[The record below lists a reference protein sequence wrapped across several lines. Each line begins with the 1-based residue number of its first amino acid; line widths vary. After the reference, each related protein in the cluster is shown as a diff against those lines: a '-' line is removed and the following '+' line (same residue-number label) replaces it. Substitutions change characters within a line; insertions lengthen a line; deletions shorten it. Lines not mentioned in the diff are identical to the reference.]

1 MRKHLSGRTASAGGI
16 YFNEGAGMAE
26 YLVNELNYRDS
37 AFNESIFSNF
47 YNEYF
52 DKVYNYVYFKTGERV
67 NAEDLVCG
75 IMEKVLNNLHR
86 YQASAGS
93 LDTWIFTIARNHL
106 IDWYRKK
113 ERNEEHF
120 EEGEEPQ
127 IPDRVTEG
135 PEESMLRAEREE
147 TIRELLWRLPETERE
162 IMILKFWGGLKNIEI
177 ADQLGINPNSV
188 NVMVFRT
195 LKKIKKM
202 IEDNN
207 IEI

>member
-1 MRKHLSGRTASAGGI
+1 
-16 YFNEGAGMAE
+16 
-26 YLVNELNYRDS
+26 
-37 AFNESIFSNF
+37 
-47 YNEYF
+47 
-52 DKVYNYVYFKTGERV
+52 
-67 NAEDLVCG
+67 
-75 IMEKVLNNLHR
+75 MEKVLNNLHR